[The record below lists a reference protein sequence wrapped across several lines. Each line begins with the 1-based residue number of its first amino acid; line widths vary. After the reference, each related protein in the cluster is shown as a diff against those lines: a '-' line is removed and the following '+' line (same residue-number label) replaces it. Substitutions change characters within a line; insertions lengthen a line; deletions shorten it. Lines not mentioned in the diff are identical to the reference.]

1 MKEYK
6 RVYAQVHLDA
16 VLSNMEA
23 MRRLL
28 SEHTKMFAVIK
39 ADGYGHG
46 AVALAHVLE
55 PLEYVHGFCVATVE
69 EGTELRHAGVNKPIL
84 LLGLT
89 FPEQARTIV
98 AEGLQ
103 PAVCSFAAARAL
115 SEAAQELK
123 RDVAVHIAVD
133 TGMSRIGYE
142 VCQDAA
148 REIAQIATLPH
159 MIMEGIFT
167 HFSKADETDK
177 TFTKMQMDA
186 FSRMIALC
194 EAEHVSFRL
203 HHCSNSAGIIDIP
216 DANMD
221 VVRAGISIYGL
232 WPSDEVSKQN
242 IALTPALELKS
253 HVSYVKTLPAGRSI
267 SYGGTYTTGQD
278 TRVATIPV
286 GYGDGYPRS
295 LSGRGYVLIDGQ
307 KAPILGRVCMD
318 QFMVDVTHIPNVSVG
333 TSVTLAGRSRDAVL
347 TIETLG
353 ELSGRFNYE
362 FVCCLGQRIPR
373 VYDQRSAVLETNT

>member
-1 MKEYK
+1 
-6 RVYAQVHLDA
+6 
-16 VLSNMEA
+16 MEA
-23 MRRLL
+23 MHRLL
-28 SEHTKMFAVIK
+28 AEHTKMFAVIK
-39 ADGYGHG
+39 ADAYGHG
-46 AVALAHVLE
+46 AVALARVLE
-55 PLEYVHGFCVATVE
+55 PLEYVQGFCVATVE
-69 EGTELRHAGVNKPIL
+69 EGAELRRAGVNKPIL

-89 FPEQARTIV
+89 FPEQAPTIV

-103 PAVCSFAAARAL
+103 PAVCSLEAARAL
-115 SEAAQELK
+115 SAAAQKLK

-142 VCQDAA
+142 VCPDAA
-148 REIAQIATLPH
+148 QEIAQIAALPH

-177 TFTKMQMDA
+177 TFTKVQMDA

-232 WPSDEVSKQN
+232 WPSDEVMKEN
-242 IALTPALELKS
+242 ITLTPALELKS
-253 HVSYVKTLPAGRSI
+253 HVSYVKTLSAGRYI
-267 SYGGTYTTGQD
+267 SYGGTYTTDRD
-278 TRVATIPV
+278 TKVATVPV

-295 LSGRGYVLIDGQ
+295 LSGKGYVLINGQ

-318 QFMVDVTHIPNVSVG
+318 QFMVDVTHISDVTTG
-333 TSVTLAGRSRDAVL
+333 TCVTLAGRSRDAVL

-353 ELSGRFNYE
+353 DLSGRFNYE
-362 FVCCLGQRIPR
+362 FVCCLGRRIPR
-373 VYDQRSAVLETNT
+373 IYDGGGVVSETQT